1 MVRSSIAGQLSM
13 VLAFS
18 IVRQSTR
25 QRLKVQEK
33 TELPGEFTSFE
44 ALNPSKPEIVCFEM
58 RPERVELPTYG
69 FVVQ

>member
-33 TELPGEFTSFE
+33 TELPRGVHIFRGAEPFE
-44 ALNPSKPEIVCFEM
+44 TGNCLF
-58 RPERVELPTYG
+58 
-69 FVVQ
+69 